1 MCMQICSALTRHFD
15 GGVCMDMK
23 AICQTEIKKVV
34 LGDSER

>member
-1 MCMQICSALTRHFD
+1 MCMQIGSALITHYN
-15 GGVCMDMK
+15 GGVCTDMK